1 MEMSAAPAPD
11 EAGQLLAYLDAQ
23 RRSLRAAVRGLTE
36 EQARSTPTASS
47 MSLAALVKHVIAV
60 ERRWVVASIAGRP
73 EGLWPVED
81 WDAEWRLQPQDTVA
95 RLLADLVAVGEQ
107 TAAVL
112 AEVPDLTVAVPLD
125 GEDERSVRWVLLHL
139 LEELAR
145 HAGHAD
151 LLRESIDG
159 ATADRLDG

>member
-1 MEMSAAPAPD
+1 MDHFAAPAPD
-11 EAGQLLAYLDAQ
+11 ERSQLLEYLEVQ
-23 RRSLRAAVRGLTE
+23 RRSLRAALRGLTE
-36 EQARSTPTASS
+36 DQARRTPTAST
-47 MSLAALVKHVIAV
+47 MSLAALLKHVTAT

-81 WDAEWRLQPQDTVA
+81 WDAEWRLQPEDTIEH
-95 RLLADLVAVGEQ
+95 LLAASAAVTAE
-107 TAAVL
+107 TAAVVTQ
-112 AEVPDLTVAVPLD
+112 VPDLSAICPLD
-125 GEDERSVRWVLLHL
+125 DSEDCSVRWVLLHV

-151 LLRESIDG
+151 LIRESIDG